1 MQCVIYKG
9 MRKNDT
15 YLYIPEKDDFSAVPG
30 SLLEM
35 LGQLEHIMELD
46 LASRDELAYADI
58 KEVKRLLSEQ
68 GFFLQM
74 PPGEGYPDL

>member
-9 MRKNDT
+9 TQKTDC
-15 YLYIPEKDDFSAVPG
+15 YLYVKVKDDFSEVPE
-30 SLLEM
+30 SLIAM
-35 LGQLEHIMELD
+35 LGDLEFIMNLN
-46 LASRDELAYADI
+46 LAGRNRLGYADI
-58 KEVKRLLSEQ
+58 EEVRRLLDEQ

>member
-9 MRKNDT
+9 QRKPDC
-15 YLYIPEKDDFSAVPG
+15 YLYIRQADELSDVPA

-35 LGQLEHIMELD
+35 LGELELVMHLD
-46 LASRDELAYADI
+46 LARRDKLAYADI
-58 KEVKRLLSEQ
+58 EEVRRLLDEQ

>member
-1 MQCVIYKG
+1 MKCVIYKG
-9 MRKNDT
+9 ALKPDC
-15 YLYIPEKDDFSAVPG
+15 YLYVKEKDSFSDVPG

-35 LGQLEHIMELD
+35 LGELELIMSLD
-46 LASRDELAYADI
+46 LSARDKLGFTDI
-58 KEVKRLLSEQ
+58 VEVRRLLGDK

>member
-9 MRKNDT
+9 NRKQDS
-15 YLYIPEKDDFSAVPG
+15 YLYVTCKDDFSKVPDG
-30 SLLEM
+30 LLDM
-35 LGQLEHIMELD
+35 LGALEHIMELD
-46 LASRDELAYADI
+46 LSSRDKLAYADI
-58 KEVKRLLSEQ
+58 DEVKRMLEEQ

>member
-9 MRKNDT
+9 AKKTDC
-15 YLYIPEKDDFSAVPG
+15 YLYVMKKDDFSEVPE
-30 SLLEM
+30 SLLTM
-35 LGQLEHIMELD
+35 LGELAFVMNLD
-46 LASRDELAYADI
+46 LAGRNKLGYADI
-58 KEVKRLLSEQ
+58 TEVRRLLDEQ